1 MNDTQFLSELKRR
14 LISKNVDADS
24 ADKYA
29 EQFKRYFDNLPED
42 EIEEQ
47 VLSLGNMDS
56 IVDNLVSL
64 INAKKAR
71 SAQGGQKDKTGAER
85 ENSGADK
92 AYRADRREK
101 TDNTDNR
108 SKADSSAMNTEAENG
123 AKAENET
130 ASAPNFS
137 AGTET
142 ETELKAVNETD
153 TETASAS
160 KFSAGTETETELK
173 AVNETDTET
182 ASASKFSAGT
192 ETEIEL
198 KAVSEAETDI
208 ASVSKFSVGTETET
222 ELKAVNET
230 DTETASASKFSAGTE
245 TETELKAGNETET
258 EAASASKFSEG
269 AETESEVGTESEPET
284 KTDTV
289 PESMNSGGG
298 VSAENGAD
306 QSSGTGRTA
315 RADMSPELP
324 DESDIFCGD
333 TNDKNIYA
341 DGCDPEKELTML
353 HGGAVRETAPARRN
367 VPVRG
372 RGQRRSYGY
381 YDSEGFSR
389 EAYNAAYM
397 DSNSEAEFVISSEA
411 PTAEASLYMRRERV
425 PVQGHGYYDY
435 GYEPEEEV
443 SGIRRYIY
451 PQTRRKWLPLTSEA
465 GRNRFRKIGICSLPL
480 VLIAGVIGAA
490 LFAAAFA
497 VLAAAI
503 AAMLV
508 LLIAVTVVGTA
519 YSLISIVYGIT
530 QLFSV
535 APIGLYEI
543 GIGIASVGLT
553 MIAGIAVYNAAV
565 RYMPYSIKYLLL
577 FFTYV
582 IDRAKGIVYDF
593 REECANLK

>member
-130 ASAPNFS
+130 ASA
-137 AGTET
+137 
-142 ETELKAVNETD
+142 
-153 TETASAS
+153 S

-173 AVNETDTET
+173 AVNETETEA

-192 ETEIEL
+192 ETE
-198 KAVSEAETDI
+198 AE
-208 ASVSKFSVGTETET
+208 F
-222 ELKAVNET
+222 KAVNET
-230 DTETASASKFSAGTE
+230 DTETASASKFSVGAKTGTE
-245 TETELKAGNETET
+245 SKPEAETKPKIET
-258 EAASASKFSEG
+258 EAG
-269 AETESEVGTESEPET
+269 AETGAGTESEPET

-298 VSAENGAD
+298 VSAENGAV
-306 QSSGTGRTA
+306 QSSGTGRTE
-315 RADMSPELP
+315 RADMPPELP

-353 HGGAVRETAPARRN
+353 HGGAARETAPARRN

-582 IDRAKGIVYDF
+582 VDRAKGIVYDF

>member
-130 ASAPNFS
+130 ASASKFS

-142 ETELKAVNETD
+142 EAEFKAVNETD

-160 KFSAGTETETELK
+160 KFSVGAKTGTE
-173 AVNETDTET
+173 
-182 ASASKFSAGT
+182 SKP
-192 ETEIEL
+192 
-198 KAVSEAETDI
+198 EAETKPKI
-208 ASVSKFSVGTETET
+208 
-222 ELKAVNET
+222 
-230 DTETASASKFSAGTE
+230 
-245 TETELKAGNETET
+245 ET
-258 EAASASKFSEG
+258 EAG
-269 AETESEVGTESEPET
+269 AETGAGTESEPET

-298 VSAENGAD
+298 VSAENGAV
-306 QSSGTGRTA
+306 QSSGTGRTE
-315 RADMSPELP
+315 RADMPPELP

-353 HGGAVRETAPARRN
+353 HGGAARETAPARRN

-530 QLFSV
+530 QLFPV

-582 IDRAKGIVYDF
+582 VDRAKGIVYDF

>member
-130 ASAPNFS
+130 ASASKFS
-137 AGTET
+137 EGTET

-153 TETASAS
+153 TETASMS
-160 KFSAGTETETELK
+160 KFSEGIETEAEFK

-182 ASASKFSAGT
+182 ASASKFSVGAETGT
-192 ETEIEL
+192 ES
-198 KAVSEAETDI
+198 KPEAETKPKI
-208 ASVSKFSVGTETET
+208 
-222 ELKAVNET
+222 
-230 DTETASASKFSAGTE
+230 
-245 TETELKAGNETET
+245 ET
-258 EAASASKFSEG
+258 EAG
-269 AETESEVGTESEPET
+269 AETGAGAESEVGTESEPET

>member
-130 ASAPNFS
+130 ASASKFS
-137 AGTET
+137 AGTETETELKAVNETETEAASASKFSAGTETEAEYKAVNETDTEPASMSKFSEGTET

-160 KFSAGTETETELK
+160 KFS
-173 AVNETDTET
+173 
-182 ASASKFSAGT
+182 
-192 ETEIEL
+192 
-198 KAVSEAETDI
+198 
-208 ASVSKFSVGTETET
+208 VGAKT
-222 ELKAVNET
+222 
-230 DTETASASKFSAGTE
+230 
-245 TETELKAGNETET
+245 
-258 EAASASKFSEG
+258 
-269 AETESEVGTESEPET
+269 GTESEPET

-298 VSAENGAD
+298 VSAENGAV
-306 QSSGTGRTA
+306 QSSGTGRTE
-315 RADMSPELP
+315 RADMPPELP

-353 HGGAVRETAPARRN
+353 HGGAARETAPARRN

-582 IDRAKGIVYDF
+582 VDRAKGIVYDF

>member
-1 MNDTQFLSELKRR
+1 M
-14 LISKNVDADS
+14 
-24 ADKYA
+24 
-29 EQFKRYFDNLPED
+29 P
-42 EIEEQ
+42 
-47 VLSLGNMDS
+47 
-56 IVDNLVSL
+56 
-64 INAKKAR
+64 
-71 SAQGGQKDKTGAER
+71 
-85 ENSGADK
+85 
-92 AYRADRREK
+92 
-101 TDNTDNR
+101 
-108 SKADSSAMNTEAENG
+108 
-123 AKAENET
+123 
-130 ASAPNFS
+130 
-137 AGTET
+137 
-142 ETELKAVNETD
+142 
-153 TETASAS
+153 
-160 KFSAGTETETELK
+160 
-173 AVNETDTET
+173 
-182 ASASKFSAGT
+182 
-192 ETEIEL
+192 
-198 KAVSEAETDI
+198 
-208 ASVSKFSVGTETET
+208 
-222 ELKAVNET
+222 
-230 DTETASASKFSAGTE
+230 
-245 TETELKAGNETET
+245 
-258 EAASASKFSEG
+258 
-269 AETESEVGTESEPET
+269 
-284 KTDTV
+284 
-289 PESMNSGGG
+289 
-298 VSAENGAD
+298 
-306 QSSGTGRTA
+306 
-315 RADMSPELP
+315 PELP

-353 HGGAVRETAPARRN
+353 HGGAARETAPARRN

-582 IDRAKGIVYDF
+582 VDRAKGIVYDF

>member
-130 ASAPNFS
+130 ASASKFS
-137 AGTET
+137 AGTETEAEFKAVNETDTETASMSKFSEGTET

-160 KFSAGTETETELK
+160 KFSVGAKTGTE
-173 AVNETDTET
+173 
-182 ASASKFSAGT
+182 SKP
-192 ETEIEL
+192 
-198 KAVSEAETDI
+198 EAETKPKI
-208 ASVSKFSVGTETET
+208 
-222 ELKAVNET
+222 
-230 DTETASASKFSAGTE
+230 
-245 TETELKAGNETET
+245 ET
-258 EAASASKFSEG
+258 EAG
-269 AETESEVGTESEPET
+269 AETGAGTESEPET

-298 VSAENGAD
+298 VSAENGAV
-306 QSSGTGRTA
+306 QSSGTGRTE
-315 RADMSPELP
+315 RADMPPELP

-353 HGGAVRETAPARRN
+353 HGGAARETAPARRN

-582 IDRAKGIVYDF
+582 VDRAKGIVYDF

>member
-130 ASAPNFS
+130 ASASKFS
-137 AGTET
+137 AGTETETELKAVNETETEAASASKFSAGTETEAEFKAVNETDTETASMSKFSEGTET

-160 KFSAGTETETELK
+160 KFS
-173 AVNETDTET
+173 
-182 ASASKFSAGT
+182 
-192 ETEIEL
+192 
-198 KAVSEAETDI
+198 
-208 ASVSKFSVGTETET
+208 VGAKT
-222 ELKAVNET
+222 
-230 DTETASASKFSAGTE
+230 
-245 TETELKAGNETET
+245 
-258 EAASASKFSEG
+258 
-269 AETESEVGTESEPET
+269 GTESEPET

-298 VSAENGAD
+298 VSAENGAV
-306 QSSGTGRTA
+306 QSSGTGRTE
-315 RADMSPELP
+315 RADMPPELP

-353 HGGAVRETAPARRN
+353 HGGAARETAPARRN

-411 PTAEASLYMRRERV
+411 PTTEASLYMRRERV

-582 IDRAKGIVYDF
+582 VDRAKGIVYDF

>member
-71 SAQGGQKDKTGAER
+71 SAQGGQRDKTGAER

-130 ASAPNFS
+130 ASAPKFS
-137 AGTET
+137 EGTET

-160 KFSAGTETETELK
+160 KFSVGAETGTE
-173 AVNETDTET
+173 
-182 ASASKFSAGT
+182 SKP
-192 ETEIEL
+192 
-198 KAVSEAETDI
+198 EAETKPKI
-208 ASVSKFSVGTETET
+208 
-222 ELKAVNET
+222 
-230 DTETASASKFSAGTE
+230 
-245 TETELKAGNETET
+245 ET
-258 EAASASKFSEG
+258 EAGAETG
-269 AETESEVGTESEPET
+269 AETESKVGTESEPET

-298 VSAENGAD
+298 VSAENGAV

-315 RADMSPELP
+315 RADMPPELP

-353 HGGAVRETAPARRN
+353 HGGAARETAPARRD
-367 VPVRG
+367 VPVRS

-480 VLIAGVIGAA
+480 ALIAGVIGAA

>member
-130 ASAPNFS
+130 ASAP
-137 AGTET
+137 
-142 ETELKAVNETD
+142 
-153 TETASAS
+153 
-160 KFSAGTETETELK
+160 
-173 AVNETDTET
+173 
-182 ASASKFSAGT
+182 
-192 ETEIEL
+192 
-198 KAVSEAETDI
+198 
-208 ASVSKFSVGTETET
+208 
-222 ELKAVNET
+222 
-230 DTETASASKFSAGTE
+230 KFSAGTE

-306 QSSGTGRTA
+306 QSAGTGRTA
-315 RADMSPELP
+315 RADIPPELP

-353 HGGAVRETAPARRN
+353 HGGAARETAPARRN

>member
-130 ASAPNFS
+130 ASASKFS
-137 AGTET
+137 AGTETETELKAVNETETEAASASKFSAGTETEAEFKAVNETDTETASMSKFSEGTET

-160 KFSAGTETETELK
+160 KFS
-173 AVNETDTET
+173 
-182 ASASKFSAGT
+182 
-192 ETEIEL
+192 
-198 KAVSEAETDI
+198 
-208 ASVSKFSVGTETET
+208 VGAKT
-222 ELKAVNET
+222 
-230 DTETASASKFSAGTE
+230 
-245 TETELKAGNETET
+245 
-258 EAASASKFSEG
+258 
-269 AETESEVGTESEPET
+269 GTESEPET

-298 VSAENGAD
+298 VSAENGAV
-306 QSSGTGRTA
+306 QSSGTGRTE
-315 RADMSPELP
+315 RADMPPELP

-353 HGGAVRETAPARRN
+353 HGGAARETAPARRN

-582 IDRAKGIVYDF
+582 VDRAKGIVYDF

>member
-130 ASAPNFS
+130 ASASNFS

-142 ETELKAVNETD
+142 ETELKAVNETE
-153 TETASAS
+153 TEVASAS
-160 KFSAGTETETELK
+160 KFSAGTETEAEFK

-182 ASASKFSAGT
+182 ASASKFSVGAETGT
-192 ETEIEL
+192 ES
-198 KAVSEAETDI
+198 KPEAETKPKI
-208 ASVSKFSVGTETET
+208 
-222 ELKAVNET
+222 
-230 DTETASASKFSAGTE
+230 
-245 TETELKAGNETET
+245 ET
-258 EAASASKFSEG
+258 EAG
-269 AETESEVGTESEPET
+269 AETGAGAESEVGTESEPET

>member
-123 AKAENET
+123 AKAETEA
-130 ASAPNFS
+130 AS
-137 AGTET
+137 T
-142 ETELKAVNETD
+142 
-153 TETASAS
+153 S

-182 ASASKFSAGT
+182 ASASNFSAGT
-192 ETEIEL
+192 ETE
-198 KAVSEAETDI
+198 AE
-208 ASVSKFSVGTETET
+208 F
-222 ELKAVNET
+222 KAVNET
-230 DTETASASKFSAGTE
+230 DTETASASKFSVGAETGTE
-245 TETELKAGNETET
+245 SKPEAETKPKIET
-258 EAASASKFSEG
+258 EAG
-269 AETESEVGTESEPET
+269 AETGAGAESEVGTESEPET

>member
-130 ASAPNFS
+130 ASASNFS

-142 ETELKAVNETD
+142 ETELKAVNETE
-153 TETASAS
+153 TEAASAS

-192 ETEIEL
+192 ETEAEF
-198 KAVSEAETDI
+198 KAVNETDTET
-208 ASVSKFSVGTETET
+208 ASASNFSAGTETEA
-222 ELKAVNET
+222 EFKAVNET
-230 DTETASASKFSAGTE
+230 DTETASASKFSVGAETGTE
-245 TETELKAGNETET
+245 SKPEAETKPKIET
-258 EAASASKFSEG
+258 EAG
-269 AETESEVGTESEPET
+269 AETGAGAESEVGTESEPET

>member
-101 TDNTDNR
+101 TDTTDNR

-130 ASAPNFS
+130 ASASKFS
-137 AGTET
+137 AGTETETELKAVNETETEAASASKFSAGTETEAEFKAVNETDTETASMSKFSEGTET

-160 KFSAGTETETELK
+160 KFS
-173 AVNETDTET
+173 
-182 ASASKFSAGT
+182 
-192 ETEIEL
+192 
-198 KAVSEAETDI
+198 
-208 ASVSKFSVGTETET
+208 VGAKT
-222 ELKAVNET
+222 
-230 DTETASASKFSAGTE
+230 
-245 TETELKAGNETET
+245 
-258 EAASASKFSEG
+258 
-269 AETESEVGTESEPET
+269 GTESEPET

-298 VSAENGAD
+298 VSAENGAV
-306 QSSGTGRTA
+306 QSSGTGRTE
-315 RADMSPELP
+315 RADMPPELP

-353 HGGAVRETAPARRN
+353 HGGAARETAPARRN

-582 IDRAKGIVYDF
+582 VDRAKGIVYDF

>member
-1 MNDTQFLSELKRR
+1 
-14 LISKNVDADS
+14 
-24 ADKYA
+24 
-29 EQFKRYFDNLPED
+29 
-42 EIEEQ
+42 
-47 VLSLGNMDS
+47 
-56 IVDNLVSL
+56 
-64 INAKKAR
+64 
-71 SAQGGQKDKTGAER
+71 
-85 ENSGADK
+85 
-92 AYRADRREK
+92 
-101 TDNTDNR
+101 
-108 SKADSSAMNTEAENG
+108 MNTEAENG

-130 ASAPNFS
+130 ASASKFS
-137 AGTET
+137 EGTET
-142 ETELKAVNETD
+142 ETELKAVNETE

-160 KFSAGTETETELK
+160 KFSAGAET
-173 AVNETDTET
+173 
-182 ASASKFSAGT
+182 GT
-192 ETEIEL
+192 ES
-198 KAVSEAETDI
+198 KPEAETKPEAEI
-208 ASVSKFSVGTETET
+208 KP
-222 ELKAVNET
+222 KI
-230 DTETASASKFSAGTE
+230 
-245 TETELKAGNETET
+245 ET
-258 EAASASKFSEG
+258 EAGAETG

-315 RADMSPELP
+315 RADMPPELP

-353 HGGAVRETAPARRN
+353 HGGAARETAPARRN

-480 VLIAGVIGAA
+480 ALIAGVIGAA

-530 QLFSV
+530 QLFSI

>member
-130 ASAPNFS
+130 ASA
-137 AGTET
+137 
-142 ETELKAVNETD
+142 
-153 TETASAS
+153 S

-182 ASASKFSAGT
+182 ASASKFS
-192 ETEIEL
+192 
-198 KAVSEAETDI
+198 
-208 ASVSKFSVGTETET
+208 VGAKT
-222 ELKAVNET
+222 
-230 DTETASASKFSAGTE
+230 
-245 TETELKAGNETET
+245 
-258 EAASASKFSEG
+258 
-269 AETESEVGTESEPET
+269 GTESEPET

-298 VSAENGAD
+298 VSAENGAV
-306 QSSGTGRTA
+306 QSSGTGRTE
-315 RADMSPELP
+315 RADMPPELP

-353 HGGAVRETAPARRN
+353 HGGAARETAPARRN

-582 IDRAKGIVYDF
+582 VDRAKGIVYDF